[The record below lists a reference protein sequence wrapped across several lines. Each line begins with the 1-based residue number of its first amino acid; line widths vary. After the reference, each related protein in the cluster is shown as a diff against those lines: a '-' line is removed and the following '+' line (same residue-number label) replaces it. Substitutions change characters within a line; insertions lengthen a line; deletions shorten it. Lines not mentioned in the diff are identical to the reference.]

1 MWAGDLALRTRRTLT
16 HPLTPV
22 VVLGGAAL
30 LAGCLALI
38 STPPVLVAWVVTA
51 VSAGYAISG
60 SV

>member
-1 MWAGDLALRTRRTLT
+1 MWVDPVSRTRRTLT

-22 VVLGGAAL
+22 AVLGGAAL
-30 LAGCLALI
+30 LVGCLALT